1 MQFYLHT
8 SLKEHDIDEL
18 WTGLSPILRKL
29 KTSTTVF
36 RTIVCVVLERENKK
50 IKKTPTT
57 AEHHYYDLS
66 MIEKLITTLI
76 IVNEDTL

>member
-29 KTSTTVF
+29 RTTTTAF

-50 IKKTPTT
+50 ITKTQQQ
-57 AEHHYYDLS
+57 LN
-66 MIEKLITTLI
+66 LI
-76 IVNEDTL
+76 ITIIQCDYNRETHYDVNYC